1 MGMRARLGAAA
12 AAAVLVAST
21 LLVPASPASAQQ
33 APPPPPDL
41 LGGLLRLLPP
51 PPGAPGPTP
60 PGPPAPAPPP
70 PAPAAPAVPPG
81 SGTGRRI
88 VYCVNCQRVW
98 LVEENGSAR
107 THPVSGRAGVP
118 RNGTYKVFSKSERAV
133 AGSRKATMR
142 HMVRFARGRTLA
154 IGFHSIPRDLKGRP
168 IQSES
173 ELGRYRSLGCVRQ
186 ADRDALTLWNFAPI
200 GTKVVVVGS

>member
-1 MGMRARLGAAA
+1 MGMRARLGAAT

-21 LLVPASPASAQQ
+21 VLVPSSPASAQQ

-41 LGGLLRLLPP
+41 LGDLLRLLPP
-51 PPGAPGPTP
+51 PPGSPGPTP
-60 PGPPAPAPPP
+60 PGPLAPAPP
-70 PAPAAPAVPPG
+70 PAPAAPVVPPG
-81 SGTGRRI
+81 SGAGRRI

-98 LVEENGSAR
+98 LVEDDGRAR

-168 IQSES
+168 IQTES

-186 ADRDALTLWNFAPI
+186 ADRDALALWNFAPI